1 MLDDI
6 VLMAHGPPGPPLLLH
21 VLIQLDDVLL
31 GQLDH
36 TGPRGRGELV
46 VVWEGQEC
54 GVLAMMEPTTSF
66 SHAVPFWRLTI
77 MISPWCETV
86 NDPPFRGPR
95 CGRLWRG

>member
-1 MLDDI
+1 MISFSL
-6 VLMAHGPPGPPLLLH
+6 LMAPQDLH
-21 VLIQLDDVLL
+21 SSSTFLFSWTMFSL
-31 GQLDH
+31 GNLTTQVH
-36 TGPRGRGELV
+36 EEGGELV

-95 CGRLWRG
+95 CGRL